1 MLDLNLFHLSLNN
14 LNQNFSSSFKRRRQV
29 VPPAALLRR
38 LVHQQFHHDDRVSE
52 LLLMHG
58 KRDERKRERL
68 ESKKKKGGGRRERE
82 GEREKK
88 KNSTSTS
95 SVLSLSLFCS
105 PSRFAL
111 LSPPASSHPAQPH
124 TNTHPTTQQQN
135 RLQDQKGPPRR
146 PVSQAP
152 DLGHRRPGAL
162 PDHHGELLPGRD
174 GHLARLRRRRPPV
187 VRERARVD
195 EGGGVER
202 RGRGREGEKE
212 GFFCVCVCLSR
223 KEQGGENNK
232 NKSVVKKRRAVYLSS
247 PHYKNSLCLFFL
259 FFLPVLSFFSL
270 SLVLDFLS
278 SSIERK
284 RARNG
289 DEREKR
295 GREKA
300 VWGRE
305 KTKKKRGGG
314 EKRVAFF
321 ARRRDRRERK

>member
-68 ESKKKKGGGRRERE
+68 ESKKKKGRERE
-82 GEREKK
+82 K

-247 PHYKNSLCLFFL
+247 PHYKNSLFLFFL

-321 ARRRDRRERK
+321 ARQRDRRERK